1 LGRASF
7 GPAQMAGLGLARPPF
22 FLKKIQKISKIIFKK
37 M

>member
-7 GPAQMAGLGLARPPF
+7 GPAQMAGLDPAWPL
-22 FLKKIQKISKIIFKK
+22 FLKKNQKISKIIFKK